1 LPVERAV
8 CSDTGL
14 AALDRQMSS
23 QFYSALRRADPQ
35 QRRLLQST
43 RSGFLAFRD
52 RCRSD
57 ACVADTYRGRMRE
70 ISDIMDNRWNPRR

>member
-1 LPVERAV
+1 V
-8 CSDTGL
+8 CNDAGL

-23 QFYSALRRADPQ
+23 QFYAALNRADPQ

-57 ACVADTYRGRMRE
+57 SCVADTYRGRIRE
-70 ISDIMDNRWNPRR
+70 ISDIMGGRWNPRP